1 MAWTDRIEVVL
12 RPNELWLNR
21 RSVLM
26 PWRGVE
32 ARSFRVAPTSSGEAW
47 RASVER
53 LSTALSEMRA
63 RHAGV
68 DVRLS
73 DHFVR
78 YALVAWNA
86 GLVAD
91 AERLAFARLA
101 FREIYGSLTD
111 TWELCLAEQP
121 AGEASLAGAIDRVLL
136 QALRDAVRG
145 QGARLRSVSPSL
157 SARIDRHR
165 TALKGVDFCLASIEP
180 GRLTLAFH
188 AAAGWLSVRSR
199 RLDGSVAE
207 ELPGILKQEAAA
219 GSVAEGGTLYLA
231 GEDVAGVASL
241 RVPGW
246 RIARLAEDA
255 MRPIAAAPL
264 VSAGVAK

>member
-21 RSVLM
+21 RSVPM

-32 ARSFRVAPTSSGEAW
+32 ARSFRVAPASSAEAW
-47 RASVER
+47 RTSVER

-121 AGEASLAGAIDRVLL
+121 AGEASLAGAIDRDLL

-219 GSVAEGGTLYLA
+219 GSVAEGGILYLA

-264 VSAGVAK
+264 VSAGAVK